1 MGQVRYTL
9 GKICTKSDDMILI
22 LRTIVIEREETQLL
36 RPGL

>member
-9 GKICTKSDDMILI
+9 GKICTKPDDMILI
-22 LRTIVIEREETQLL
+22 LRTILRERETQLL